1 MAIVMRMEAPGA
13 TVEQYEALNEA
24 IGVDDDNPPDG
35 LVIHM
40 AGVTDDGM
48 VVIDVW
54 ESEEKLNTFFDDK
67 LGPALADSEMEPGP
81 PTLSKVHNMIPKGG
95 GTGHNVI
102 VEVHVDAGSD
112 VYDDMVGKMPSH
124 AGDDSAHPVSVHIA
138 GVKEDG
144 SMFIVD
150 VWESAEA
157 FAAFAESEIGP
168 AADERLGQIEPK
180 LTPVHNVVRGKST
193 VTA

>member
-13 TVEQYEALNEA
+13 TVEQYEALNEV
-24 IGVDDDNPPDG
+24 IGVDNDNPPDG
-35 LVIHM
+35 LVLHV

-54 ESEEKLNTFFDDK
+54 ESEEKLNAFFDST

-81 PTLSKVHNMIPKGG
+81 PTVSKLHNMIPQGA
-95 GTGHNVI
+95 GTEHNVI
-102 VEVHVDAGSD
+102 VEIQVDAGSE

-124 AGDDSAHPVSVHIA
+124 TGDDSEHPVSVHIA
-138 GVKEDG
+138 GVREDG
-144 SMFIVD
+144 TMFIAD
-150 VWESAEA
+150 LWESPEA
-157 FAAFAESEIGP
+157 FAAFAASEVVP

-180 LTPVHNVVRGKST
+180 FTPVHNVVRGNAS
-193 VTA
+193 VSA